1 VSPDGA
7 RCGLTCRSA
16 VARMAG
22 CGLAW
27 PHGCGRWLPVW
38 LPEISLA
45 ELTPESQEAGAGPET
60 RARSANSPGQVGH
73 RPGPGDDS
81 PAPRPPGQAMTRLHA
96 GRALTGRQLTRP
108 RSWHVVDDCCPH
120 SDAARG
126 PRSTVPVISDRCIA
140 RSCLFSE
147 LREQRPSSEACLAMA
162 AEYEDGRTL
171 ELAGR

>member
-1 VSPDGA
+1 VWLCGA
-7 RCGLTCRSA
+7 RYGLMCRSA

-22 CGLAW
+22 RGLAW
-27 PHGCGRWLPVW
+27 PRACGCWLPVW

-45 ELTPESQEAGAGPET
+45 ELTPESPRSRRRT
-60 RARSANSPGQVGH
+60 RNASPVSELTRSSH

-108 RSWHVVDDCCPH
+108 RSWHVVDDWCPR

-126 PRSTVPVISDRCIA
+126 PRSTVPAPSDRGIA
-140 RSCLFSE
+140 RSCRRSGTGHGCARAWLT
-147 LREQRPSSEACLAMA
+147 R
-162 AEYEDGRTL
+162 GN
-171 ELAGR
+171 G